1 MIHFLSSPLTEPQNV
16 ELPKSSKIPSEM
28 AALRE
33 WTALKALSQT
43 VSPQLN
49 IARSSLARLF
59 KKKRNKMNKA
69 FALKCIFIQTS
80 FD

>member
-33 WTALKALSQT
+33 WTALSQT